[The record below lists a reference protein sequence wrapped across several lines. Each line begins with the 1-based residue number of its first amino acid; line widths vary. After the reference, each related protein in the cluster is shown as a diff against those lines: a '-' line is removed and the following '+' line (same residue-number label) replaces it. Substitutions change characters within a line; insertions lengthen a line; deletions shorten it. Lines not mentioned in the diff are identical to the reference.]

1 MSETAAASEE
11 LHLKAVKLFQERQ
24 YQQAA
29 EILNEVLRTVQTSEL
44 WNDWATT
51 HLMCNQGAL
60 SEQGYRRAL
69 QMDPA
74 NFLAAG
80 NLGVLLAAT
89 GRIQEALP
97 LLEQAA
103 AGSRVAQRDIL
114 VRLIEHLRGKLSE
127 VNRPETA
134 NDPAPPNP
142 PVNAAPAQRQ
152 ASPARSAEPGVY
164 FQGIVYGGSGYAEE
178 ASVEAAGV
186 AEHGIP
192 LQLIPIGPARDEKN
206 LLPAELRC
214 RLESLERR
222 KVDLNRSV
230 FLQYAMAHLWD
241 MDTCGRRRIVRTMF
255 ETDRLPD
262 GVPERCNRMDEVWV
276 PTRFNIETYARAGVS
291 EKKLR
296 VVPPGVDTR
305 LFCPGAAPLQVP
317 QKRNFNFLSVFDWQ
331 QRKGYDVLL
340 RAYLHEFK
348 PDEDVA
354 LILKVSLT
362 HPAPAGIEDR
372 LVYFVEREAG
382 LPLEKAPAIILING
396 LIPQRDMPALYA
408 AADCF
413 VLPTRGEGYGRPF
426 MEALACQCPV
436 IATGWSGQTEF
447 LNSKNSYLIDY
458 RVVPV
463 PHDVDVELFTGQRWA
478 EPDVDH
484 LRQLMRRVFS
494 QREESR
500 QRALQGRAD
509 MVQRYD
515 WSVIIPQWVAEFRR
529 LLN

>member
-1 MSETAAASEE
+1 
-11 LHLKAVKLFQERQ
+11 
-24 YQQAA
+24 
-29 EILNEVLRTVQTSEL
+29 
-44 WNDWATT
+44 
-51 HLMCNQGAL
+51 
-60 SEQGYRRAL
+60 
-69 QMDPA
+69 
-74 NFLAAG
+74 
-80 NLGVLLAAT
+80 
-89 GRIQEALP
+89 
-97 LLEQAA
+97 
-103 AGSRVAQRDIL
+103 
-114 VRLIEHLRGKLSE
+114 
-127 VNRPETA
+127 
-134 NDPAPPNP
+134 
-142 PVNAAPAQRQ
+142 
-152 ASPARSAEPGVY
+152 
-164 FQGIVYGGSGYAEE
+164 
-178 ASVEAAGV
+178 
-186 AEHGIP
+186 
-192 LQLIPIGPARDEKN
+192 
-206 LLPAELRC
+206 
-214 RLESLERR
+214 
-222 KVDLNRSV
+222 
-230 FLQYAMAHLWD
+230 
-241 MDTCGRRRIVRTMF
+241 
-255 ETDRLPD
+255 
-262 GVPERCNRMDEVWV
+262 
-276 PTRFNIETYARAGVS
+276 
-291 EKKLR
+291 
-296 VVPPGVDTR
+296 
-305 LFCPGAAPLQVP
+305 
-317 QKRNFNFLSVFDWQ
+317 
-331 QRKGYDVLL
+331 
-340 RAYLHEFK
+340 
-348 PDEDVA
+348 
-354 LILKVSLT
+354 LKVSLT